1 MPWLYFAFVQ
11 SVFAFVGRPSPAA
24 AAAAAVPGAN
34 LPFTFAMPETPQQLE
49 NIVGKLSAEETG
61 IALERIRKCHAPTL
75 KEDNRKK
82 TQTFLGLLLQR
93 FEVLAGVT
101 PLPVAHLDVVAVNLA
116 VVAASVPFFAATA
129 ARARLEKMSAR
140 LRRALRDNETG
151 WPPARTLLLLS
162 LFADLFPTTD
172 KQHPVG
178 LVPVESR

>member
-1 MPWLYFAFVQ
+1 MCEPMPWLYFAFVQ

-101 PLPVAHLDVVAVNLA
+101 PLPVAHLDVVA
-116 VVAASVPFFAATA
+116 